1 MLFVSKAF
9 IVITFSFEE
18 LIEVRLA
25 VNIPTQRCI
34 CPKAEFTVAIG
45 TAETADVEHLLFP
58 LFLLQQN
65 FTAIMK
71 KKKIYGS
78 SIQVGFQNCQK
89 ALKML
94 CAVLNE
100 LQ

>member
-1 MLFVSKAF
+1 M
-9 IVITFSFEE
+9 
-18 LIEVRLA
+18 
-25 VNIPTQRCI
+25 
-34 CPKAEFTVAIG
+34 
-45 TAETADVEHLLFP
+45 
-58 LFLLQQN
+58 QQN

-100 LQ
+100 LQWTLSKQRTIQNAYKNAKVMPCRLLQKCWLALKFRQHSLDKH

>member
-1 MLFVSKAF
+1 MLAIRKF
-9 IVITFSFEE
+9 
-18 LIEVRLA
+18 LVRMVLF
-25 VNIPTQRCI
+25 QRF
-34 CPKAEFTVAIG
+34 AM
-45 TAETADVEHLLFP
+45 
-58 LFLLQQN
+58 QQN
-65 FTAIMK
+65 FTAIM

>member
-1 MLFVSKAF
+1 MLAIRKF
-9 IVITFSFEE
+9 
-18 LIEVRLA
+18 LVRMVLF
-25 VNIPTQRCI
+25 QRF
-34 CPKAEFTVAIG
+34 AM
-45 TAETADVEHLLFP
+45 
-58 LFLLQQN
+58 QQN

>member
-1 MLFVSKAF
+1 MLAIRMF
-9 IVITFSFEE
+9 
-18 LIEVRLA
+18 LVRMVLF
-25 VNIPTQRCI
+25 QRF
-34 CPKAEFTVAIG
+34 AM
-45 TAETADVEHLLFP
+45 
-58 LFLLQQN
+58 QQN
-65 FTAIMK
+65 FTAIM